1 MMFAVEVCSLPVTG
15 GATGVAVAAA
25 FLLVLGVIVARWV
38 RASAGRMSIVA
49 VVPLLLLGIGAA
61 STQPSSTSCNSST
74 VTTTVPQ
81 VTTTVPGVTT
91 TVPEVTTTVPG
102 VTTTSTTLAPLN
114 QNLILEIDTSLLPRV
129 VNPPVS
135 GESISAMDA
144 TGLVFELGLFG
155 DGNLQVDWGDNTSSV
170 TNCDECSYLLYR
182 HTYATSGQYTIT
194 ISGTLTGF
202 GQEIDQNFF
211 ENPPVPLLGAEYLTA
226 VTSFGDLG
234 IESLSL
240 AFFGSNNLIDVP
252 AVLPATVTDLSGL
265 FASASSFNDDISAW
279 NTANVTSMALMFADL
294 IGLFSDST
302 DSTEPSSAF
311 NQSLSSWVT
320 SSVTDMRGMFYG
332 ATSFDQSLS
341 SWVTS
346 SVTDMSGMFYG
357 ATSFDQSLSS
367 WVTSKVTDMG
377 GMFGGAT
384 SFDQSLSS
392 WDTSKVTF
400 MDSMFYG
407 ATSFDQSLSSWVT
420 SSVTDMGG
428 MFGGATSFDQSLSS
442 WDTSKVTFMDSMFYG
457 ATSFDQSLSSW
468 DTSKVTFMQ
477 WMFYGATSFNQSLS
491 SWDTSSVT
499 DMGSMFRDA
508 TSFNQSLSSWN
519 VSLVTSM
526 ENMLDNS
533 ALSTANYD
541 ATLDGWVS
549 RLVQIGVKLG
559 AIGLS
564 VTPSPSAGS
573 RSRELLTT
581 APKNW
586 IISDGSGSG
595 CADCP

>member
-61 STQPSSTSCNSST
+61 STQPSSTSCDSST

-129 VNPPVS
+129 VNPPVVG

-155 DGNLQVDWGDNTSSV
+155 DGNLQVDWGDNTSSD
-170 TNCDECSYLLYR
+170 TTCDECGYLYR

-279 NTANVTSMALMFADL
+279 NTANVTSMAFMFADL

-302 DSTEPSSAF
+302 EPSSA
-311 NQSLSSWVT
+311 
-320 SSVTDMRGMFYG
+320 
-332 ATSFDQSLS
+332 FDQSLS

-346 SVTDMSGMFYG
+346 SVTDMSGMFNG
-357 ATSFDQSLSS
+357 AS
-367 WVTSKVTDMG
+367 
-377 GMFGGAT
+377 
-384 SFDQSLSS
+384 
-392 WDTSKVTF
+392 
-400 MDSMFYG
+400 
-407 ATSFDQSLSSWVT
+407 SFDQSLSSWVT
-420 SSVTDMGG
+420 SSVTDMSF
-428 MFGGATSFDQSLSS
+428 MFTGASSFD
-442 WDTSKVTFMDSMFYG
+442 
-457 ATSFDQSLSSW
+457 
-468 DTSKVTFMQ
+468 
-477 WMFYGATSFNQSLS
+477 
-491 SWDTSSVT
+491 
-499 DMGSMFRDA
+499 
-508 TSFNQSLSSWN
+508 QSLSSWN

-526 ENMLDNS
+526 EDMLDDA

-549 RLVQIGVKLG
+549 RPVQIGVELG
-559 AIGLS
+559 ARSIS
-564 VTPSPSAGS
+564 ATPGS

-581 APKNW
+581 EPNNW
-586 IISDGSGSG
+586 IIDDGE
-595 CADCP
+595 AP